1 MATRRTP
8 ATRRSS
14 KPSRRAA
21 RPTRRPVRRNARPWT
36 KEEIQFM
43 RKYYRRFETSWIARQ
58 LGRSVYS
65 VRYKAVDLNI
75 KKAAPSVWKGNR
87 GAANAF
93 NRPTARKASTR
104 RTSTRRPSRSSS
116 RGFRASSMKRTART
130 MPRRRRNRR

>member
-1 MATRRTP
+1 
-8 ATRRSS
+8 
-14 KPSRRAA
+14 
-21 RPTRRPVRRNARPWT
+21 
-36 KEEIQFM
+36 M

-65 VRYKAVDLNI
+65 VRYKAVDLNL
-75 KKAAPSVWKGNR
+75 KKASPSVWKGNR

-93 NRPTARKASTR
+93 NRPTNRKATTR
-104 RTSTRRPSRSSS
+104 RPSTRRPSSS